1 MEPIP
6 NPSSEAE
13 LLELRNQ
20 GKISEAEYNDL
31 LAAMRT
37 SRTSSPADGEAA
49 VCITDNPGTKCILG
63 KIALCLMLA
72 GVVLPFLSY
81 FALALGGGPNANA
94 DTVQLAFYT
103 GLVCEITAF
112 VLGLIS
118 RRDPYGR
125 AAMISAAVLAG
136 LLIIIF
142 ALTVA

>member
-31 LAAMRT
+31 LAAM
-37 SRTSSPADGEAA
+37 RTSSPADGEAA

-72 GVVLPFLSY
+72 GVVLPFLCY

-103 GLVCEITAF
+103 GLVCEIAAF
-112 VLGLIS
+112 VLGCIS

-125 AAMISAAVLAG
+125 PAMISAAVLAG

-142 ALTVA
+142 VLTVA